1 MAKIIIS
8 FFYCTSII
16 CFTIQDIKTTC
27 ASLKNNILVTIQND
41 DAVQIWDIEK
51 EQKLADL
58 PSILA
63 TSKCAISDDA
73 SLITLVADK
82 EAELWK
88 KYEDGWQKYDFILSK
103 PLSPMDD
110 IACGTSINQ
119 GSKKS
124 FFFISHI
131 YPCEDG
137 LVQERI
143 SISHRK
149 KYYYPIKLNHM
160 KINFLSKYNPLAN
173 KIMFTYV
180 IDNKAT
186 HVVIYDLKKKKVIF
200 TYVILARIYNI
211 NFIEDEKKCLLV
223 YNDQQKIT
231 NYLVLDFNMYTF
243 NKFILDDI
251 NIIDI
256 YIKNNILYL
265 ITKDSVVKYNLQE
278 KIISKI

>member
-1 MAKIIIS
+1 MAKFIIS

-27 ASLKNNILVTIQND
+27 ASLKNNILVVIKND

-131 YPCEDG
+131 YPYEDG
-137 LVQERI
+137 LVQEQI

-149 KYYYPIKLNHM
+149 KYYYPIKLNYM
-160 KINFLSKYNPLAN
+160 KINFLSRYNPLAS

-186 HVVIYDLKKKKVIF
+186 HVLIYDLKKKKVIF

-211 NFIEDEKKCLLV
+211 NFIEDENKCLLL
-223 YNDQQKIT
+223 YSDKQKTT
-231 NYLVLDFNMYTF
+231 NFLLLDFNLYAI
-243 NKFILDDI
+243 NRFILNNT
-251 NIIDI
+251 NIINA
-256 YIKNNILYL
+256 YIKNNILYV
-265 ITKDSVVKYNLQE
+265 ITKENVFKYNLQE